1 MWNINIRILFLFV
14 GFVTIAL
21 ASRQDILNSI
31 RKHIHECQ
39 KEINVSDDFVAEI
52 GSKTESD
59 PKKAGEFA
67 WCVNIKTGIQT
78 LTGEFADDKIKETFK
93 NLEIDESTVKIILSK
108 CKLKTS
114 SGGGEAALFYFQCLN
129 DVVD

>member
-1 MWNINIRILFLFV
+1 MNMKILFLFF
-14 GFVTIAL
+14 GFATIAL
-21 ASRQDILNSI
+21 ASKQDIMNSI

-39 KEINVSDDFVAEI
+39 KELNVSDDFVGEV

-67 WCVNIKTGIQT
+67 WCVNIRTGIQT
-78 LTGEFADDKIKETFK
+78 LTGEFVDNKIKEIFE
-93 NLEIDESTVKIILSK
+93 NLEMDENTVKIILST
-108 CKLKTS
+108 CKLKKS
-114 SGGGEAALFYFQCLN
+114 SSAGEAALFYFQCLN